1 MSNQKDLWF
10 FSATTPIT
18 LDRYLA
24 QVESSSPFIAIYDYS
39 DQDNPF
45 QIADPATLPAG
56 SGNSCDW
63 RPSSVLLGVAHAVTP
78 FITFYEL
85 QDSVATKIADPATL
99 PTTTGMMIRFSPDG
113 RWCAVG
119 CASSGTSPQTLF
131 IYDLITDAPVNVAGV
146 VAFIVTVNSLSWS
159 WSSQYLTVN
168 EFVYDM
174 TSGTPVLAHTLVMNN
189 VVDASWSIDDRYL
202 CMMDTASPF
211 IGFFDWDSGSPVKL
225 ADPVTTIPSTGHGCV
240 WDLVDD
246 RVVQTI
252 HGHIGVSPGND
263 STRYDLT
270 SGLAVAITDLNPEPS
285 VAGAGTPQRTAM
297 RSNNERLAVCS
308 DQSTRLFVYDNTVSP
323 PVGVGAPANPG
334 SASDDIAWGGQESP
348 ATVVPP
354 LFVLWNSSVEAQGYQ
369 FDGTDIVQSG
379 PATVVTGLATSNRG
393 SITAVS
399 DVSIVVGGVD
409 GFANVEMAQY
419 TLQVGAWVLDG
430 NISTVNINSFP
441 CISATSSD
449 RVAIARRAAGQETKD
464 FDGTDWNSVGNVL
477 TGAGAQDQK
486 ATGGANDQVFY
497 LTLAAT
503 AMQIYSFDGT
513 DWALDSSDSLGFTAI
528 SFAQLNAND
537 IAIFDFTN
545 GELKHMTESGG
556 VFTQNGNG
564 LSVALGAANCM
575 CALSETRIVVG
586 DNANDSLQVY
596 DWDGTDWTATGNAL
610 IGEGV
615 PEWRNL
621 VAPSYLLF

>member
-211 IGFFDWDSGSPVKL
+211 IGFFDWDSGSPVN
-225 ADPVTTIPSTGHGCV
+225 
-240 WDLVDD
+240 
-246 RVVQTI
+246 
-252 HGHIGVSPGND
+252 IGVFSGNK
-263 STRYDLT
+263 
-270 SGLAVAITDLNPEPS
+270 N
-285 VAGAGTPQRTAM
+285 
-297 RSNNERLAVCS
+297 
-308 DQSTRLFVYDNTVSP
+308 QS
-323 PVGVGAPANPG
+323 
-334 SASDDIAWGGQESP
+334 
-348 ATVVPP
+348 
-354 LFVLWNSSVEAQGYQ
+354 
-369 FDGTDIVQSG
+369 
-379 PATVVTGLATSNRG
+379 
-393 SITAVS
+393 
-399 DVSIVVGGVD
+399 
-409 GFANVEMAQY
+409 
-419 TLQVGAWVLDG
+419 
-430 NISTVNINSFP
+430 
-441 CISATSSD
+441 
-449 RVAIARRAAGQETKD
+449 
-464 FDGTDWNSVGNVL
+464 
-477 TGAGAQDQK
+477 
-486 ATGGANDQVFY
+486 
-497 LTLAAT
+497 
-503 AMQIYSFDGT
+503 
-513 DWALDSSDSLGFTAI
+513 
-528 SFAQLNAND
+528 
-537 IAIFDFTN
+537 
-545 GELKHMTESGG
+545 
-556 VFTQNGNG
+556 
-564 LSVALGAANCM
+564 
-575 CALSETRIVVG
+575 
-586 DNANDSLQVY
+586 
-596 DWDGTDWTATGNAL
+596 
-610 IGEGV
+610 
-615 PEWRNL
+615 
-621 VAPSYLLF
+621 APSGS